1 MPESEVS
8 VLQLPPLVLHPFSNS
23 NDLDKLTVFPGVD
36 VPASLSFET
45 RYSEIRMLC
54 FIGKDLDRWLAHCL
68 EFLGQSSEA
77 TAHAIS
83 EADLIRLLLFETPEP
98 VQVKLTAW
106 GIKNFESVF
115 TPALGLSQIFSHPP
129 EPWTLAPRFV
139 ERFREYAGLLY
150 RIRVESQEPKTTAMV
165 KLSFEMYSSKEY
177 IAMFE
182 KDWDGASNLNP
193 TTDM

>member
-1 MPESEVS
+1 MI
-8 VLQLPPLVLHPFSNS
+8 QLPPLILHPFSKPE
-23 NDLDKLTVFPGVD
+23 DVEKLAVFPGID
-36 VPASLSFET
+36 DAASRSFET

-54 FIGKDLDRWLAHCL
+54 FIGKDLDRWLAHSL
-68 EFLGQSSEA
+68 EFLGQSSEPA
-77 TAHAIS
+77 AHAIS

-98 VQVKLTAW
+98 VKVKLAAW

-129 EPWTLAPRFV
+129 EPWTLSTRFV

-150 RIRVESQEPKTTAMV
+150 RIRADSQEPETAAKV
-165 KLSFEMYSSKEY
+165 KLSFDMYSSKEY
-177 IAMFE
+177 IALFE
-182 KDWDGASNLNP
+182 KDWDGAPNLNT